1 MENHWRYVARELTA
15 RGAKVFGS
23 LERMEAR
30 LRRFQDAEDHQAAVA
45 LVYLKHGDEKRIRS
59 GKRY

>member
-1 MENHWRYVARELTA
+1 
-15 RGAKVFGS
+15 
-23 LERMEAR
+23 MEAR
-30 LRRFQDAEDHQAAVA
+30 LQRFQEAEDHQAARA